1 MIKKIYQ
8 TGKDIYEGI
17 INRIVMKYRGVLVD
31 QNVKIHG
38 IIKIYGHGTIRI
50 GRNTVIN
57 SSMSANPIGGD
68 DRTIFSLK
76 NNAILT
82 IGEET
87 GISNTAIVCH
97 ENVSIGDRV
106 RIGGGTK
113 IYDTDFHSLSYEER
127 KDYLTETA
135 KSKPIRIDDD
145 VFIGAHCIILK
156 GVQIGKRSIVGAGSV
171 VTKTIPE
178 DEVWAGNPARF
189 IRKIQ

>member
-1 MIKKIYQ
+1 
-8 TGKDIYEGI
+8 
-17 INRIVMKYRGVLVD
+17 
-31 QNVKIHG
+31 
-38 IIKIYGHGTIRI
+38 
-50 GRNTVIN
+50 
-57 SSMSANPIGGD
+57 MSANPIGGD

-76 NNAILT
+76 NNAILM

>member
-76 NNAILT
+76 NNAILM